1 MPSIPSFK
9 SALPGP
15 IAIDPN
21 RLGDLAERWVTLLAS
36 WKGCEVFENIGCS
49 GKTDLVIV
57 HPTMG
62 PIQVDVK
69 CSTWRDD
76 KNSWDP
82 KNTHSVKAPVWPV
95 IVEPDGDV
103 ASWRVRWVRNRCPLG
118 WENFWSND
126 NRFYSTK

>member
-1 MPSIPSFK
+1 MPSIPNFK
-9 SALPGP
+9 LAKVGP

-36 WKGCEVFENIGCS
+36 WKGAEVFENIGCS
-49 GKTDLVIV
+49 GKTDLIV
-57 HPTMG
+57 VQKSLG
-62 PIQVDVK
+62 PIQIDVK
-69 CSTWRDD
+69 CSTWREDRQ
-76 KNSWDP
+76 SWDP
-82 KNTHSVKAPVWPV
+82 KNTHTVEAPIWPV

-103 ASWRVRWVRNRCPLG
+103 ADWRVRWVRNRCPQG